1 MACYTTC
8 CGYLSQMDTP
18 FIQIDRGMGVPG
30 SLWFSQTAP
39 SQLIGQ
45 PDTTYA
51 QQQSGNDARRDI
63 RCGARPL
70 AIFQHLGCFPS
81 EARERGVA
89 AKEAH
94 GNSHAPVW
102 REDHAIQSELADHA
116 EQKAACQIYEQRAI
130 RKSACY
136 TNLHEALQ
144 AVTRQR
150 ARSTENS
157 NQRETQ
163 FLSNLAG
170 RPGAQRDD
178 RRTVNKKLLARVCQ
192 ESSDPVNGAG
202 TVMANSIAFRNG
214 ASV

>member
-1 MACYTTC
+1 
-8 CGYLSQMDTP
+8 MDTP

-130 RKSACY
+130 RKSACH

-144 AVTRQR
+144 AVPRQR
-150 ARSTENS
+150 ANRPENR

-163 FLSNLAG
+163 FLSNLPGHAGVSTAG
-170 RPGAQRDD
+170 RSICKQKTPGALLPGVIRPGERRRDGYGELH
-178 RRTVNKKLLARVCQ
+178 RLPKWCFSLAFSRTGERPIQ
-192 ESSDPVNGAG
+192 
-202 TVMANSIAFRNG
+202 
-214 ASV
+214 